1 MTIFLASCGLQS
13 SDETSRNVSG
23 SPYSDTDS
31 NYKYN
36 SMYNKLLIELLLHKN
51 RYNEAL
57 DVFTSNINYFK
68 TEEDFFNMISRARD
82 LKKFDD
88 VKIITKRWLDLD
100 TSNVSAHK
108 ISFANYLE
116 LSTFNLQVI
125 ILNTYIRYIQ
135 TKIINLIL
143 T

>member
-1 MTIFLASCGLQS
+1 MDHKVTIKPP
-13 SDETSRNVSG
+13 RNLSG
-23 SPYSDTDS
+23 SPYSETDS

-36 SMYNKLLIELLLHKN
+36 SMYNKILIELLLHKN

-57 DVFTSNINYFK
+57 DVFTSNVNYFN

-100 TSNVSAHK
+100 SSSISAHK
-108 ISFANYLE
+108 ISFANSIE
-116 LSTFNLQVI
+116 LLTLILQII
-125 ILNTYIRYIQ
+125 ILNTCIRCI
-135 TKIINLIL
+135 
-143 T
+143 